1 MPKHGGKRQ
10 GSGRKP
16 GTGKYGEP
24 TELMRIPQSMSKSVR
39 DFVRQKKNKTNRI
52 PLYMA
57 KVPAGSPAFLE
68 DHVEDYVDLNE
79 FCVRDPEDT
88 FMVMAT
94 GDSMTGANINDG
106 DVLIVDRSLQPA
118 NGNIVIAVVDD
129 SLTVKR
135 LQKTAKAVTLKPEN
149 KKYAPIKITG
159 KNTLHIW
166 GVVTHII
173 HKSL

>member
-16 GTGKYGEP
+16 GTGKYGEA
-24 TELMRIPQSMSKSVR
+24 TELMRIPKSLSKHVK
-39 DFVRQKKNKTNRI
+39 DFVREKKVKNHRI

-57 KVPAGSPAFLE
+57 KVPAGSPSFLE
-68 DHVEDYVDLNE
+68 DHVDDYIDLNE

-94 GDSMTGANINDG
+94 GDSMRDANIKAG
-106 DVLIVDRSLQPA
+106 DVLIVDRSLEPVS
-118 NGNIVIAVVDD
+118 GNIVIAVVDGN
-129 SLTVKR
+129 LTVKR
-135 LQKTAKAVTLKPEN
+135 LHKTSKSITLKPEN
-149 KKYAPIKITG
+149 DKYEPIKITS

-173 HKSL
+173 HKSF